1 MDNKTRERKFITLL
15 QRVFTADLK
24 AIKRS
29 FNTIQ
34 NSYTSCYSIESG
46 LNNLAD
52 EDLPYGTYTCC
63 NLLASAYEAI
73 TGKRAHIVGEDI
85 IIEDAYD
92 WNVSIPETNVPVV
105 LYFAVKSNPKLLEL
119 CEGDIREAIERCIEK
134 DKTEEPV
141 SNEPE
146 YVALLRDNHDSIYI
160 TNYLYKSVS
169 EQGTP
174 STVDKEYV
182 ESVLTELLRRDCL
195 DKSYDC
201 QHLLILYK
209 SLRPEAETA
218 DEAAKIILDRLSGY
232 DRYCFGEIYA
242 EYARSIGID
251 GYDILKEEESLAQK
265 VIDMFPPSLA
275 KEYQD
280 NNKIMW
286 ALRLALHNK

>member
-174 STVDKEYV
+174 GTVDKEYV
-182 ESVLTELLRRDCL
+182 ESVLTELLR
-195 DKSYDC
+195 
-201 QHLLILYK
+201 
-209 SLRPEAETA
+209 
-218 DEAAKIILDRLSGY
+218 
-232 DRYCFGEIYA
+232 RYCFGEIYA

>member
-73 TGKRAHIVGEDI
+73 TGERAHIVGEDI

-119 CEGDIREAIERCIEK
+119 CEGDIREAIEQCIEK

-141 SNEPE
+141 SNEP
-146 YVALLRDNHDSIYI
+146 
-160 TNYLYKSVS
+160 
-169 EQGTP
+169 
-174 STVDKEYV
+174 EYV

-232 DRYCFGEIYA
+232 D
-242 EYARSIGID
+242 
-251 GYDILKEEESLAQK
+251 ILKEEESLAQK